1 MSGGADGR
9 TGDVWLHRWRPRPRA
24 GTRLV
29 CFPHAGGSAAF
40 FAPWSTKLPAEI
52 DVAAVRYPGRAD
64 RLAEPPLTSMS
75 TLVDEIARALEPL
88 ADRPTVLFGHS
99 LGALVAY
106 EVARELTRRDVPPAR
121 LIVSGRRAPGDAP
134 GGTKHLLSDDELV
147 GELVRLGGTEP
158 GLLASE
164 DARSVFLPAI
174 RADFRLAENYRRLPG
189 REPSCPLTVLVGD
202 EDTEVDARRA
212 GLWAGHTTNGTCTTH
227 VLPGGHFYLI
237 PREKTVLALLVE
249 ACAIP
254 AAA

>member
-1 MSGGADGR
+1 
-9 TGDVWLHRWRPRPRA
+9 
-24 GTRLV
+24 LV

-40 FAPWSTKLPAEI
+40 FAPWSTKLPVEV

-64 RLAEPPLTSMS
+64 RFAEPPLTSMS
-75 TLVDEIARALEPL
+75 AMVTEIAGALEPL

-121 LIVSGRRAPGDAP
+121 LVVSGRRAPADEP
-134 GGTKHLLSDDELV
+134 GGTKHLLPDDELV
-147 GELVRLGGTEP
+147 TELLRLGGTEP

-202 EDTEVDARRA
+202 EDTEVDVRRA
-212 GLWAGHTTNGTCTTH
+212 GRWAEHAVAGFSAH

-237 PREKTVLALLVE
+237 PQEKAVLALLVE
-249 ACAIP
+249 ACTTP
-254 AAA
+254 AAV